1 MKTALT
7 LILLLVLTSSAV
19 LLAAVNLDEDQ
30 LMMRQYKLPEQ
41 AVAESLLVVR
51 DSLLLHDG
59 MPYTG
64 TAFSRYSNGQLQ
76 TATQYVNGIRQGSA
90 LVWYPDG
97 KPQLISNY
105 KAGRLNGRFKGWYQF
120 GAVIYDLVLKDSA
133 YAGDQMYDTDTVR
146 ETGTSDADEP
156 GGDSRTQEND

>member
-1 MKTALT
+1 MKTAI
-7 LILLLVLTSSAV
+7 ILMLLVLAGSTV
-19 LLAAVNLDEDQ
+19 LLTAQSLDEDQ

-41 AVAESLLVVR
+41 AVAESLVVVR
-51 DSLLLHDG
+51 DSLLTLDG
-59 MPYTG
+59 TPYTG
-64 TAFSRYSNGQLQ
+64 TVFVRYSNGQLQ
-76 TATQYVNGIRQGSA
+76 TATQYVNGRKHGSA

-105 KAGRLNGRFKGWYQF
+105 REGRLNGRFKGWYQF

-133 YAGDQMYDTDTVR
+133 YAGDQMYETDTTR
-146 ETGTSDADEP
+146 ETGSGDEDEP